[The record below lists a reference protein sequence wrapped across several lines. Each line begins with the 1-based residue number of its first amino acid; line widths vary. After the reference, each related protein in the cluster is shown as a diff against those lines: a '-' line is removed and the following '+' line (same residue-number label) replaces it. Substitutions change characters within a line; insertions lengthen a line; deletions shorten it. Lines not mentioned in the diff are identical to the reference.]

1 MATVLIYPEVARVLH
16 DLIESMLN
24 GEFESGQLTLTDKRG
39 VPVDILF
46 ENDAEV
52 ADE

>member
-1 MATVLIYPEVARVLH
+1 MATLLIHPEIARVMH
-16 DLIESMLN
+16 DLIEAMLN

-52 ADE
+52 EDE